1 MRCKYRS
8 FLLTYVEV
16 KLQILTFIGWF
27 WWQIEWHSSQSSRTV
42 CEENT
47 DALQMMVYWWRL
59 SRWRCS
65 IHYARQVCT
74 NLLA

>member
-1 MRCKYRS
+1 MKIKYRS

-27 WWQIEWHSSQSSRTV
+27 WWQIERHSSQSSRTV

-47 DALQMMVYWWRL
+47 YALQMVVYWWRL
-59 SRWRCS
+59 SRWRWS
-65 IHYARQVCT
+65 IHFTRQVGK
-74 NLLA
+74 NLLV